1 MNLHKSHL
9 NFFHN
14 IYYNKLAMNKVIKD
28 FRSLCTPASIYFTI
42 SMVFFVIAV
51 VQNLGNTSNYCL
63 GKFSCYVNNTTGV
76 FVLKLLYILFFT
88 WLLNVF
94 CKAGY
99 KRLSWFLLLL
109 PYVMMFVLIG
119 FMMYNA
125 M

>member
-1 MNLHKSHL
+1 MV
-9 NFFHN
+9 
-14 IYYNKLAMNKVIKD
+14 KVIKD
-28 FRSLCTPASIYFTI
+28 FKDLCTPASIYFVI

-109 PYVMMFVLIG
+109 PYVVMFGLIG
-119 FMMYNA
+119 LMMYYSK
-125 M
+125 